1 MSMLYV
7 LIPLALM
14 LLAVA
19 AWALIWAI
27 RSGQFDDLESHGWSV
42 VLDDDQRPPPGEPSS
57 DQEAGPGAH
66 SESDF
71 EDAPADPPGRQGRR
85 P

>member
-1 MSMLYV
+1 MSMLYI

-27 RSGQFDDLESHGWSV
+27 RTGQFDDLESHGWSV
-42 VLDDDQRPPPGEPSS
+42 VLDDDQKPPPDPEPEPVGGRIAA
-57 DQEAGPGAH
+57 D
-66 SESDF
+66 
-71 EDAPADPPGRQGRR
+71 DADRDKDP
-85 P
+85 

>member
-1 MSMLYV
+1 MLYV

-19 AWALIWAI
+19 VWALVWAI

-42 VLDDDQRPPPGEPSS
+42 VLDDDQRPPPDPETAA
-57 DQEAGPGAH
+57 DTDDRAH
-66 SESDF
+66 TDRGQSK
-71 EDAPADPPGRQGRR
+71 
-85 P
+85 